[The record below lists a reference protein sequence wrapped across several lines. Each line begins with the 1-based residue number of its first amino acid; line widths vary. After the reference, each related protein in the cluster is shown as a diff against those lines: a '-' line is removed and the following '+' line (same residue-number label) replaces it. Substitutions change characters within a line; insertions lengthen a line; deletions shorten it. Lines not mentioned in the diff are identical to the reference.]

1 MSATLRQSVVECVLE
16 LVFDNPGR
24 RNALSLDLLAAL
36 AGRLAAARSEDL
48 SGVVLRGAGDAFS
61 GGVDLA
67 NLSGTI
73 DDLTVDDTI
82 EKVVAVIADL
92 PMPVIAAVEG
102 PCVGGALD
110 LALACDGIVAG
121 EDAFFEI
128 PAARLGLLYNP
139 TAIGRMYGRVGGA
152 VLRRLLLLGER
163 LDAAASQAA
172 GLSSAMVASGDAAAA
187 AHRLVRR
194 AAGGRSP
201 AVAATKGVLAAIEDG
216 SYHANHWQA
225 VRREI
230 LASPE
235 RRAAVA
241 AAKAR

>member
-139 TAIGRMYGRVGGA
+139 TAIGRPP
-152 VLRRLLLLGER
+152 RR
-163 LDAAASQAA
+163 
-172 GLSSAMVASGDAAAA
+172 
-187 AHRLVRR
+187 
-194 AAGGRSP
+194 
-201 AVAATKGVLAAIEDG
+201 
-216 SYHANHWQA
+216 
-225 VRREI
+225 
-230 LASPE
+230 
-235 RRAAVA
+235 
-241 AAKAR
+241 